1 MGKGKSATDIEKGQI
16 QNIAKILK
24 CFLSKKGGL
33 EGWYDVKVPELPSCC
48 SELKD
53 KIKNTKT
60 LYEKNIL
67 LKRELGK
74 WLRKASDDK
83 KTKIAKWIVDDWGGI
98 ALKDGTPVLNDI
110 LDDIRRGYEKNFDI
124 RISDRIASRSKVL
137 SFLNPKNYAIC
148 DSRVIFSLNWLLF
161 LTRNGNSYCAF
172 QILEPRNKILKSYS
186 LRFLLEKHSELGNA
200 QTYHTYSEFCAFMKE
215 LTNEISET
223 ESNWKLYNT
232 EMLLFAIADDLEAGI
247 PFLIRELFISA
258 ASLQNINAANVLK
271 IFKPKK

>member
-1 MGKGKSATDIEKGQI
+1 MGKGKNATDIEKGQI

-24 CFLSKKGGL
+24 CFPSKKGGL
-33 EGWYDVKVPELPSCC
+33 EGWYDVKVPELPAC
-48 SELKD
+48 LKKENIFND
-53 KIKNTKT
+53 NDSNFT
-60 LYEKNIL
+60 KNIK
-67 LKRELGK
+67 LKQNLWK
-74 WLRKASDDK
+74 QLTKASDVK
-83 KTKIAKWIVDDWGGI
+83 KKVIAKWIVDDWGGI
-98 ALKDGTPVLNDI
+98 ALKDGTPVLNVI

-124 RISDRIASRSKVL
+124 RISDRISSRSKVL
-137 SFLNPKNYAIC
+137 SFLNPKKYAIC

-161 LTRNGNSYCAF
+161 LTRNGNLCCAF
-172 QILEPRNKILKSYS
+172 QKLEPRNKILKSYS

-258 ASLQNINAANVLK
+258 ASLQNINAVNVLK